1 VVQQGVAD
9 GTVRDVHP
17 MAAYFSMLAPI
28 VFYLAGEPIRKQ
40 LAARHLAN
48 VASLTPEVFVEQ
60 LQETVR
66 LAFATG
72 HTRRPPDRARV
83 ARNRPSARRK
93 RP

>member
-1 VVQQGVAD
+1 
-9 GTVRDVHP
+9 

-28 VFYLAGEPIRKQ
+28 VFYLAGEPIRKE

-48 VASLTPEVFVEQ
+48 VASLTPEVFVDQ

-66 LAFATG
+66 LAFATRK
-72 HTRRPPDRARV
+72 TQRAPDQVRRAH
-83 ARNRPSARRK
+83 NRPSARRQ